1 VSAPTPGHVEP
12 RAITLKDGSAAT
24 LRRVTLDDAQGVLDL
39 ERACVIDGRGVV
51 RDLTDMPETADQM
64 RKSIKPWVEG
74 RRAHEEGCMLVVEA
88 DSPRDGAPTILGVGQ
103 LRRFSPAKV
112 RHVAQTSL
120 EVHPDAQ
127 RLGVGRAIM
136 EGLLEWA
143 RSVGVN
149 RVQLNVFADNHR
161 AIGLYESLGFERV
174 GYRRRL
180 VRDADGTERDDLEMG
195 LLLDEEGQTG

>member
-1 VSAPTPGHVEP
+1 MPPTAE
-12 RAITLKDGSAAT
+12 A
-24 LRRVTLDDAQGVLDL
+24 
-39 ERACVIDGRGVV
+39 
-51 RDLTDMPETADQM
+51 M
-64 RKSIKPWVEG
+64 RKNIKAWVEG
-74 RRAHEEGCMLVVEA
+74 RRAHEEGCMLVVEPIA
-88 DSPRDGAPTILGVGQ
+88 PAPAPAHGAPAILGVGQ

-112 RHVAQTSL
+112 HHVAQTSL

-127 RLGVGRAIM
+127 RRGVGRAIM

-180 VRDADGTERDDLEMG
+180 VREADGTERDDLEMG
-195 LLLDEEGQTG
+195 LLLDEQKGIGR